1 MKNIMQQSLIS
12 TSFLL
17 LAITFYTTTTLA
29 QLSPIQPPTTSS
41 SSPPLPSTTAASPP
55 LPTTTATAPSPG
67 LNTVPLVPTTPTGAP
82 SPTIIPKG
90 PTINI
95 LNILQKAKRFSVLI
109 RLLKTT
115 QLINQLNSQLVSS
128 PSGSGGLTIF
138 APEDS
143 AFSKLKAGFLNS
155 LNDRQKVELLQFHS
169 LASFV
174 SISNFDTLTNPVQT
188 QAGDDARLQLNV
200 TTYGGNQV
208 SMATGA
214 VNASVTGTVY
224 TDSKLAIYQV
234 DKVLLP
240 LDLVLPAKAPAL
252 APAPAL
258 AKGLPKAGKT
268 NSSVV
273 DDNGAGSDDGDTK
286 DLPAEASAAGS
297 LMMWMN
303 VVVGIGLAAGIVL

>member
-1 MKNIMQQSLIS
+1 MKNIMQQSIIS
-12 TSFLL
+12 SSFLL
-17 LAITFYTTTTLA
+17 LAITFYTSTTLA

-41 SSPPLPSTTAASPP
+41 SSPPLPAVASPP
-55 LPTTTATAPSPG
+55 LPTTATAPSPG

-90 PTINI
+90 PTIDI

-169 LASFV
+169 LASFIA
-174 SISNFDTLTNPVQT
+174 ISNFDTLTNPVQT

-252 APAPAL
+252 APAPGL

-268 NSSVV
+268 NSSAL
-273 DDNGAGSDDGDTK
+273 DDGSGAGSDDGDTK
-286 DLPAEASAAGS
+286 DLPAEASGAVS
-297 LMMWMN
+297 STMWVN
-303 VVVGIGLAAGIVL
+303 VAVGIGLAAGVFL